1 VDLSRPELLTQGPF
15 CISNNQRTIF
25 INFHHDFVSSVH
37 SDFYQGDMDR
47 VLVYYFNQSGK
58 TLLPSQEEEDVT
70 LLEWRMTLT
79 LVTNKAVI

>member
-1 VDLSRPELLTQGPF
+1 
-15 CISNNQRTIF
+15 
-25 INFHHDFVSSVH
+25 
-37 SDFYQGDMDR
+37 MDR